1 MKKLL
6 IITSTHGDERIGME
20 VINKLRKQEIEKY
33 FDWLIANPR
42 AYKKNQRFVDFDLN
56 RAYPGDGNSV
66 FYEKRRATEVM
77 KIAQKYD
84 FVIDLHEASA
94 GINDFI
100 VAPREK
106 IGKKFPLN
114 LVNMQKILLW
124 PSPKGPLGSVLE
136 NTIELE
142 FGMKN
147 RKRTKVVEKA
157 TRIIERFINQIT
169 NERNKPRRG
178 LRKNQKLF
186 YVYGKLM
193 KEKSLPILKDFKL
206 IKIGKE
212 QFFPLLVGQYQQL
225 GIRCYK
231 MRRVI

>member
-6 IITSTHGDERIGME
+6 IIASTHGDEKIGME
-20 VINKLRKQEIEKY
+20 VINKLKKRKFSQS

-42 AYKKNQRFVDFDLN
+42 AYEKKQRFIDFDLN
-56 RAYPGDGNSV
+56 RAYPGDKNAA
-66 FYEKRRATEVM
+66 FYEKRRAVKLL
-77 KIAQKYD
+77 KIAQKYA
-84 FVIDLHEASA
+84 FVIDLHEASS
-94 GINDFI
+94 GINDFVI
-100 VAPREK
+100 VPREK

-114 LVNMQKILLW
+114 LVNLEKILLW

-142 FGMKN
+142 FGTKN
-147 RKRTKVVEKA
+147 RKREKVIEKA
-157 TRIIERFINQIT
+157 TRIVERFINQIV
-169 NERNKPRRG
+169 NKGGKSGRG
-178 LRKNQKLF
+178 LRKNQKSF

-193 KEKSLPILKDFKL
+193 EDKNLPTLEDFKL
-206 IKIGKE
+206 TKIGKE

-231 MRRVI
+231 MEKVK